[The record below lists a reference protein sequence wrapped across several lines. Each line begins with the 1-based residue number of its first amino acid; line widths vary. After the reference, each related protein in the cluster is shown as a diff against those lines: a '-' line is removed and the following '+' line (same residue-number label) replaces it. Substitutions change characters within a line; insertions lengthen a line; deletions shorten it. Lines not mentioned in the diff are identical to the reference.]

1 MSGHKTWREPSEAE
15 FPHGIAALAKI
26 IGDEASVR
34 PVWTRRLALTE
45 DGTTWLLT
53 ISSGG
58 KPRIES
64 FAPWADPEQ
73 LRVYQTAYPLAEA
86 VEILQGPNNPEEIL
100 AERRR
105 RVAEH
110 EAEEAKAQALA
121 KAQQAAKD
129 ADTARLEEDKRK
141 FGFDHWVRL
150 DPWVQAFFALAVR
163 VKDRDPALAADL
175 RAIAHEARRIHP
187 NQPAFPRAV
196 WER

>member
-1 MSGHKTWREPSEAE
+1 MTAHKSWREPSEAE
-15 FPHGIAALAKI
+15 FPHGMAELAKF
-26 IGDEASVR
+26 IGDEASVK

-45 DGTTWLLT
+45 DGATWLLV

-86 VEILQGPNNPEEIL
+86 VGILQGPNNPEEIL

-110 EAEEAKAQALA
+110 EAEETKAKALA
-121 KAQQAAKD
+121 KAQQAEREAD
-129 ADTARLEEDKRK
+129 AAQLERDKTK
-141 FGFDHWVRL
+141 FNHAAWVRL
-150 DPWVQAFFALAVR
+150 AEWQQAFYALACR
-163 VKDRDPALAADL
+163 VKDRDPSLAKDL
-175 RAIAHEARRIHP
+175 RVVAAEGRGSSPARP
-187 NQPAFPRAV
+187 SFPRAE